1 MSLISCTPV
10 ERTKLRATYKDSGVD
25 IEAGNRSVEIIK
37 KKVKSTF
44 TPNVLTNIGS
54 FGGCFEFPKDEYDNP
69 VLVSS
74 ADGVGTKLKIAFK
87 SNRHNTIGQ
96 CLVNH
101 CVNDILTTGAEPL
114 FFLDYFATSKLNND
128 VLSEVITGLATAC
141 RENNC
146 ALIGGETAEMPGFY
160 GFNEYDMSG
169 TIVGVVDKNNMMSNR
184 AINTGDILIGLPSTG
199 LHTNGYSLARNV
211 LLNRFDLDDYIDELD
226 CLLYEELLKI
236 HRSYLPVVRDILK
249 KEWLT
254 GISHITGG
262 GIEGNTNRILDDNSK
277 LDITWNAWDTPPIFS
292 LIQKLGNVPLDDMRE
307 ATNMGIGLILIIKSE
322 GLSELTEFLNKN
334 NEKFVEM
341 GKII

>member
-1 MSLISCTPV
+1 
-10 ERTKLRATYKDSGVD
+10 
-25 IEAGNRSVEIIK
+25 
-37 KKVKSTF
+37 
-44 TPNVLTNIGS
+44 
-54 FGGCFEFPKDEYDNP
+54 
-69 VLVSS
+69 
-74 ADGVGTKLKIAFK
+74 
-87 SNRHNTIGQ
+87 
-96 CLVNH
+96 
-101 CVNDILTTGAEPL
+101 
-114 FFLDYFATSKLNND
+114 LNND

>member
-1 MSLISCTPV
+1 M
-10 ERTKLRATYKDSGVD
+10 RATYKDSGVD